1 MKFRD
6 IDNKQMRDA
15 GMALTLICL
24 IIVLLLE
31 KDLFLP
37 IAMACLFVTMTK
49 SIVLKPFAFVWL
61 NLAHYMGVVVSKGL
75 LIVIFLGLV
84 IPIGVILKLAG
95 KDSMS
100 NKKWKDGSKAS
111 VMIERN
117 HLYTSKDIKYPF

>member
-61 NLAHYMGVVVSKGL
+61 NLAHYMRVVVSKGL

-100 NKKWKDGSKAS
+100 NKKWKDGSNAS
-111 VMIERN
+111 VMIERK

>member
-1 MKFRD
+1 
-6 IDNKQMRDA
+6 MRDA

>member
-1 MKFRD
+1 MKFKD
-6 IDNKQMRDA
+6 IDNKQMRDS